1 MLSMF
6 GSVFL
11 NNKRFLI
18 TGCSGFIG
26 RSISDFLYNKGCS
39 VFGITIDDYQNQNL
53 IIKKIDFTCNSIAD
67 AIKEFL
73 PDIVIHAAG
82 SSSVG
87 FSVSKPFADYCASVD
102 SFITLLE
109 GIRIS
114 EHKPLV
120 VYPSSASVYGNPITF
135 PVKERDL
142 LNPISPYGYH
152 KLISEKIAEEYNRFY
167 SIPVL
172 IVRLFSLFGP
182 LQKKLLIWEMF
193 QKFRNEETVIIEGT
207 GNETR
212 DYLYIDDFIILLLR
226 VMSVMNNGIEIFNF
240 ASSVPIT
247 VKDMAFKMRD
257 IMGSKKEI
265 MFLNKKREGNP
276 DNWQADI
283 SKLQKLIGN
292 IKLSDFDEVLKKCIK
307 QWELGCK

>member
-1 MLSMF
+1 ME
-6 GSVFL
+6 
-11 NNKRFLI
+11 NKKFLI

-26 RSISDFLYNKGCS
+26 SSISEYLYYKGYS
-39 VFGITIDDYQNQNL
+39 VFGITIDDYISHKFVVN
-53 IIKKIDFTCNSIAD
+53 KINFTYNSIAD
-67 AIKEFL
+67 IIKEFL
-73 PDIVIHAAG
+73 PDVVIHAAG

-87 FSVSKPFADYCASVD
+87 FSVSNPLADYSASVD

-109 GIRIS
+109 GIRVS
-114 EHKPLV
+114 GHKPLV
-120 VYPSSASVYGNPITF
+120 VYLSSASVYGNPITF

-152 KLISEKIAEEYNRFY
+152 KIISEKIAEEYNRFY

-182 LQKKLLIWEMF
+182 LQKKLLIWELY
-193 QKFRNEETVIIEGT
+193 QKFRNEETVIVEGT

-226 VMSVMNNGIEIFNF
+226 VISGINNGIETFNI

-247 VKDMAFKMRD
+247 VKDVAFKMRD
-257 IMGSKKEI
+257 IIGSKKEI
-265 MFLNKKREGNP
+265 IFLNKKREGNP
-276 DNWQADI
+276 ENWQADI

-292 IKLSDFDEVLKKCIK
+292 IKISDFDEVLEKCIN
-307 QWELGCK
+307 QWELDC